1 MSDEKQGMDRKVYDN
16 SRELGEWYDRKYIE
30 MGDGWNTPAEEVNR
44 HLDDIGVPFDKYK
57 WLLDVGCGAGHFLQ
71 EAVKRVSCVGIELSG
86 VGLQHCALRAS
97 TAYLLQGD
105 IAEVT
110 TPLFENNPE
119 QFDYIV
125 SIGSLEH
132 IVDLPSALDNIRAF
146 LKDDGKFYFYCPNE
160 LWMHFDQP
168 NEKTMTDAAWIQTFR
183 SQGLFTHW
191 YRRWNDNTA
200 FCGGLSERTVE
211 EVIAVV

>member
-1 MSDEKQGMDRKVYDN
+1 MSNENQGMDRKVYDN

-44 HLDDIGVPFDKYK
+44 HLDDIGVPFDMSKL
-57 WLLDVGCGAGHFLQ
+57 LLDVGCGAGHFLQ
-71 EAVKRVSCVGIELSG
+71 EATKRVVCIGVDLSA
-86 VGLQHCALRAS
+86 VGLQHAALRAPRARLLLEDMATLES
-97 TAYLLQGD
+97 TSDTGHD
-105 IAEVT
+105 VR
-110 TPLFENNPE
+110 
-119 QFDYIV
+119 FDYIV

-132 IVDLPSALDNIRAF
+132 IVDLPAALENIRAF
-146 LKDDGKFYFYCPNE
+146 LKDSGKFYFYCPNE

-183 SQGLFTHW
+183 SHGLFTHW

-200 FCGGLSERTVE
+200 FCGGHSEQVAVE
-211 EVIAVV
+211 IV